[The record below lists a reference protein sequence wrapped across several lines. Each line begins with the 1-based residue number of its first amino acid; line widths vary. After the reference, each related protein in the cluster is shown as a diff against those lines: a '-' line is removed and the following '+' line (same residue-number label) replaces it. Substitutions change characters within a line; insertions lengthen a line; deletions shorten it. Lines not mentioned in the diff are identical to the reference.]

1 MKMFNEKRGRQK
13 VEESTIPVGALTKR
27 GPIIFILSTLI
38 IATIGAL
45 LQIGGISWDITSHGL
60 GAPETFFTAPHNIL
74 YMGIVL
80 VTISTG
86 LLGRILL
93 KNRELRSKSFS
104 TGFKLMIIGVCLDLV
119 AGPSDFMWQHLL
131 LFGLHASGT
140 SIGLPYPL
148 YFKTERCLISC

>member
-1 MKMFNEKRGRQK
+1 MI
-13 VEESTIPVGALTKR
+13 EESIIEVKVAQK
-27 GPIIFILSTLI
+27 GPAEFILSALTMAI
-38 IATIGAL
+38 IGAV

-60 GAPETFFTAPHNIL
+60 GAPETFFTAPHDIL
-74 YMGIVL
+74 YTGIVL
-80 VTISTG
+80 VAMSTG